1 MSFKVHSTWKPHIS
15 LDNEDNDNNDTIKIW
30 DKDAINKAVEKAKER
45 RREPTNT
52 IDFRSL
58 LKNSSLNPDINPDIK
73 KQFDKVLEEREKEN
87 ERIRKAAFDAKI
99 AEESK
104 NKKVSSVK
112 SLGIVNYGANFPEIQ
127 DDNLDEKKEY
137 NDNDNNN
144 NNNNNYDQNED
155 EETKKQKDIERS
167 HKKMIEV
174 GYPATASM
182 LRGFVHRVG
191 PTSGGIRKTAMG
203 MVDGY

>member
-15 LDNEDNDNNDTIKIW
+15 LDNDENDNNDPIKIW

-58 LKNSSLNPDINPDIK
+58 LRNSSLNPDINPEIK

-87 ERIRKAAFDAKI
+87 ERIRKAAFDAK
-99 AEESK
+99 AEELK
-104 NKKVSSVK
+104 NNNIKKASSVT
-112 SLGIVNYGANFPEIQ
+112 SLGLLNYGSNLPEIQ
-127 DDNLDEKKEY
+127 DDNFDEKKE
-137 NDNDNNN
+137 NNN
-144 NNNNNYDQNED
+144 EYNQED
-155 EETKKQKDIERS
+155 EETKKQKDTERS
-167 HKKMIEV
+167 HKKMVEV